1 MNIRIITTISSK
13 IISKF
18 FFILVAPFILA
29 SCNGDNGD
37 SFPQVADPPP
47 FDYVDGEELRSGM
60 HQLAFA
66 MLRLDQALRDKDEDF
81 GSLDPQGGEVVDQRE
96 VVENLQRIQMIAED
110 LQVGDIRVMHPY
122 LASEMHRFLSDV
134 DQAIFD
140 ASMRSPRY
148 YMAGRVSGACVS
160 CHSSVN

>member
-1 MNIRIITTISSK
+1 MNISVYKTTSIFLIILIAS
-13 IISKF
+13 
-18 FFILVAPFILA
+18 FILT

-47 FDYVDGEELRSGM
+47 FDYVDGAELRSGM

-66 MLRLDQALRDKDEDF
+66 MLRLDLALRNRDEDLA
-81 GSLDPQGGEVVDQRE
+81 SVDSRNEEIVDRQE
-96 VVENLQRIQMIAED
+96 VVENLYRIQQIAEN

-122 LASEMHRFLSDV
+122 LASKMHRFLIDV
-134 DQAIFD
+134 DQAIFE

-148 YMAGRVSGACVS
+148 YMAGRVSGACAA
-160 CHSSVN
+160 CHNTVN

>member
-1 MNIRIITTISSK
+1 MNIHFFKTV
-13 IISKF
+13 SKF
-18 FFILVAPFILA
+18 IIIFTAPFILT
-29 SCNGDNGD
+29 SCNGENGE

-47 FDYVDGEELRSGM
+47 FDYIDGEELRSGM

-66 MLRLDQALRDKDEDF
+66 MLRLDQALRDRDEDF
-81 GSLDPQGGEVVDQRE
+81 DSIDPPGGEIVDRRE
-96 VVENLQRIQMIAED
+96 VVVTLNRIQQIAENLQA
-110 LQVGDIRVMHPY
+110 GDIRVMHPY

-148 YMAGRVSGACVS
+148 YMAGRISGACVA
-160 CHSSVN
+160 CHSSVD

>member
-1 MNIRIITTISSK
+1 MKMRIC
-13 IISKF
+13 IIVYKYF
-18 FFILVAPFILA
+18 FSLVASFVLT
-29 SCNGDNGD
+29 SCDGDNREKGD

-47 FDYVDGEELRSGM
+47 FDYVDEDELRSGM

-66 MLRLDQALRDKDEDF
+66 MLTLDQALRDRSEDF
-81 GSLDPQGGEVVDQRE
+81 DSFDPEDGEIVDQRE
-96 VVENLQRIQMIAED
+96 VVETLNRILLIAENLQT
-110 LQVGDIRVMHPY
+110 GDIRVMHPY

-148 YMAGRVSGACVS
+148 YMAGRVSGACIA
-160 CHSSVN
+160 CHNSVH